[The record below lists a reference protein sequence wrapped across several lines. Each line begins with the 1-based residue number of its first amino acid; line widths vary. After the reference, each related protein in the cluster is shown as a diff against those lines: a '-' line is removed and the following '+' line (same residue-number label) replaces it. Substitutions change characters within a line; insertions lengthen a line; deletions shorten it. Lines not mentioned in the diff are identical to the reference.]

1 MPTYR
6 LVSLKREHGFIGEG
20 IYVACIT
27 DLGAESFVYTEYV
40 TLYIL
45 CTASCKCSDCHAH
58 APNKTVSS
66 QACQNWELLSYNRF
80 ITEKW
85 KNILHRKGFY
95 CLEKQKCLVF
105 CI

>member
-20 IYVACIT
+20 MYVACIA
-27 DLGAESFVYTEYV
+27 DLGTESFAYAGYV
-40 TLYIL
+40 TLYISY
-45 CTASCKCSDCHAH
+45 TAQCKHSDCHAH

-66 QACQNWELLSYNRF
+66 QACQNWELLSYNRC

-85 KNILHRKGFY
+85 ENILHRKGF
-95 CLEKQKCLVF
+95 
-105 CI
+105 